1 MSDTFFVNAPFA
13 VSLNAQ
19 IYAETAVTN
28 LATYDYVFDINVG
41 AGGWTSMNSL
51 FNSRYFIQNSATQ
64 NTSGENLVD
73 LGLNANLDSL
83 NDLLYGNNAVA
94 ISSTMTN
101 VASNAAYTTLTAG
114 EKLLGLRFLEVVAT
128 KVFGHAK
135 ARAAIANDSAF
146 YLDRSVAS
154 SLINQIASGIDN
166 SLVNRKLDIFNIYVT
181 YDRVQL
187 NVNTNNSSDE
197 FNADAEANKLFN
209 FDTTTWE
216 FPIYFTSTVANN
228 NGVANLDL
236 LNNGPNVGG
245 NQLLAGSMNVP
256 ILLKFHL
263 P

>member
-1 MSDTFFVNAPFA
+1 MSDNFFVNDPFA
-13 VSLNAQ
+13 ISLNAQ
-19 IYAETAVTN
+19 IYAETVSTN
-28 LATYDYVFDINVG
+28 LANYDYVFDINVG
-41 AGGWTSMNSL
+41 AGGWSTMNTL
-51 FNSRYFIQNSATQ
+51 FNSRYFVQNSGAQ

-83 NDLLYGNNAVA
+83 NALLYGNNAVA
-94 ISSTMTN
+94 ISSTMTS
-101 VASNAAYTTLTAG
+101 VSSNAAYSTLTAG

-135 ARAAIANDSAF
+135 ARAAIANDTEF
-146 YLDRSVAS
+146 YLDRSVAA
-154 SLINQIASGIDN
+154 SLINQIASGINN
-166 SLVNRKLDIFNIYVT
+166 SLVNRKLDIFNVYVT

-187 NVNTNNSSDE
+187 NVNTNNENGE

-209 FDTTTWE
+209 FDTTSWE
-216 FPIYFTSTVANN
+216 FPIYFDSTVANN

-245 NQLLAGSMNVP
+245 NQLLSGSMNVP
-256 ILLKFHL
+256 ILLRFHL